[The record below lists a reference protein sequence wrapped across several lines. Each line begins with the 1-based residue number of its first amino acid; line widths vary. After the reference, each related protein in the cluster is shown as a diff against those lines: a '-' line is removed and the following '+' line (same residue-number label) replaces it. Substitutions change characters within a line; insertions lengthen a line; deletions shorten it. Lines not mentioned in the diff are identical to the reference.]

1 MTGTL
6 FTNRKA
12 DAEFSSSLIIPPP
25 FERRNHAPRNNQC
38 LDYVLIRLC
47 HFFVAGKLQ
56 NIEGIEKSTEDD
68 INKDNIE
75 EIEKSTTEDYH
86 YKIPSPVP
94 AVKKA
99 PKPKTIP
106 QGKT

>member
-1 MTGTL
+1 MAESVLTILYHFL
-6 FTNRKA
+6 F
-12 DAEFSSSLIIPPP
+12 
-25 FERRNHAPRNNQC
+25 
-38 LDYVLIRLC
+38 
-47 HFFVAGKLQ
+47 AGKLF
-56 NIEGIEKSTEDD
+56 NIEGIKKSTEDD
-68 INKDNIE
+68 INKDNIA
-75 EIEKSTTEDYH
+75 EIAKSTTEDYH

>member
-1 MTGTL
+1 MFGLCSDKTL
-6 FTNRKA
+6 PLYLF
-12 DAEFSSSLIIPPP
+12 
-25 FERRNHAPRNNQC
+25 
-38 LDYVLIRLC
+38 
-47 HFFVAGKLQ
+47 AGKLQ

-75 EIEKSTTEDYH
+75 EIAKSTTEDYH

-106 QGKT
+106 QGKTRMNAYGLDA